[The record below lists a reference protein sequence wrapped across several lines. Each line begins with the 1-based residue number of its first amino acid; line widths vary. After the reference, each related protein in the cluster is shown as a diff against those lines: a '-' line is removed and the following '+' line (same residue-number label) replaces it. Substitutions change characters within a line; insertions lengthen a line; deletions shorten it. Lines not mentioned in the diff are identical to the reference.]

1 MKLPTGKLV
10 SGAVWTVGAFG
21 VSQAIRLATNVVLAR
36 LVAPELFGL
45 MLIVNT
51 LRTGIELFF
60 DVGISQN
67 IIYSPN
73 AYDPRFY
80 NTAWSLQ
87 IIRSIFLCLLF
98 LLAAVPA
105 ARFYGAPILAAILPV
120 SGFSIV
126 LGGFASV
133 SPAILQK
140 KMQFARFTVFTL
152 STTVISSALLVTFV
166 YLSPTIWALVLGGV
180 AGTGLY
186 MVMTYFLVPD
196 LKLRFHVDRQCVSEI
211 TSFGKWVYLSS
222 IVYFLS
228 TNFDRLYFAK
238 VVPLQVLGIYGIAR
252 TFSELFS
259 TVATHLG
266 NSVIF
271 PFISSH
277 ASMPR
282 EGLRQE
288 LAPIRA
294 KFLLLVA
301 LGCSL
306 FIATADLAIKFLYDQ
321 RYHAAAWML
330 PLLAVGA
337 WFSMV
342 ATTNESTLLGLGT
355 PSYSAMANSLK
366 FILLIVGLPL
376 SLKFKGL
383 GGGIL
388 TLALVEACRYAAV
401 YIGQRRERF
410 SFGAQDAAI
419 TLGMFAMIGLWEW
432 LRWAS
437 GFGTSFDHLVLWSK

>member
-1 MKLPTGKLV
+1 MKLATGKLV
-10 SGAVWTVGAFG
+10 NGAVWTVGAFG
-21 VSQAIRLATNVVLAR
+21 LGQAIRLATNVLLAR
-36 LVAPELFGL
+36 LLAPELFGI

-51 LRTGIELFF
+51 LRIGIELFS

-67 IIYSPN
+67 IIRSPN

-87 IIRSIFLCLLF
+87 IIRSIALWFVF
-98 LLAAVPA
+98 ILAAVPA
-105 ARFYGAPILAAILPV
+105 ARFYGAPILSAVLPV

-126 LGGFASV
+126 LAGSASL

-140 KMQFARFTVFTL
+140 KMQFARLTLFNLFTAI
-152 STTVISSALLVTFV
+152 ISSALLVAFA

-186 MVMTYFLVPD
+186 MVMTYFLVPNF
-196 LKLRFHVDRQCVSEI
+196 KQRFHLDRQCLSEI
-211 TSFGKWVYLSS
+211 TGFGKWVYLSS

-252 TFSELFS
+252 TLSELFS
-259 TVATHLG
+259 TVAMHLG
-266 NSVIF
+266 SSVIF

-277 ASMPR
+277 AGLPR
-282 EGLRQE
+282 ESLRQE
-288 LAPIRA
+288 LVSIRA
-294 KFLLLVA
+294 KFLLLIA
-301 LGCSL
+301 FGCSL
-306 FIATADLAIKFLYDQ
+306 FIATADLAIKLLYDQ

-330 PLLAVGA
+330 PVLALGA
-337 WFSMV
+337 WFSIV
-342 ATTNESTLLGLGT
+342 ATTNESTLLGLGR
-355 PSYSAMANSLK
+355 PSYSAMANSVK
-366 FILLIVGLPL
+366 FILLLVGLPL

-383 GGGIL
+383 DGGIV
-388 TLALVEACRYAAV
+388 TLALVEACRYGPV

-410 SFGAQDAAI
+410 SFGAQDFAI
-419 TLGMFAMIGLWEW
+419 TLAMFAMIGLWEW

-437 GFGTSFDHLVLWSK
+437 GFGTSFDSLFE